1 MSGLKEDAVY
11 GWIDLELARQR
22 REELLREAHEAR
34 RAHAAARAVE
44 AGGERTA
51 FVRRLLRSVWP
62 GGNATLA
69 TAERSGAPVCGCP
82 AD

>member
-1 MSGLKEDAVY
+1 MN

-22 REELLREAHEAR
+22 REELLREAHER
-34 RAHAAARAVE
+34 RMAHAAARV
-44 AGGERTA
+44 ERTGGQRTS

-62 GGNATLA
+62 GGSAGVA
-69 TAERSGAPVCGCP
+69 TAERPGATVCGCS